1 MDRLF
6 LLFSLMLA
14 ANLVM
19 AVLGQQCASS
29 SVNPVGQCGCEGQVF
44 VGEGDCR
51 FFFVCTADNDDYAEG
66 EEYDPGRND
75 GCYFECSGEG
85 KKRCPLFQGHTVRS
99 ARGAG

>member
-1 MDRLF
+1 M
-6 LLFSLMLA
+6 
-14 ANLVM
+14 M

-44 VGEGDCR
+44 VGDGDCR
-51 FFFVCTADNDDYAEG
+51 FFFVCTADNDDYEEG

-75 GCYFECSGEG
+75 GCYFECSGERE
-85 KKRCPLFQGHTVRS
+85 KCPLFQGHTVRS